1 MMGIMR
7 CQETI
12 YSTLEK
18 SDTETNMTNLSTV
31 SDVQL
36 KLKAC
41 STI

>member
-1 MMGIMR
+1 MMGIMI
-7 CQETI
+7 CQKTI
-12 YSTLEK
+12 HSSLEK
-18 SDTETNMTNLSTV
+18 SDRDKYDKSTV

>member
-1 MMGIMR
+1 MMGIMI
-7 CQETI
+7 CQKTI
-12 YSTLEK
+12 YSSLEK
-18 SDTETNMTNLSTV
+18 SDTETNMTSTV